1 MRHRARPTRLAGA
14 LLALALLAALTGC
27 GENSI
32 ESYCSDLREHREE
45 MAEMIESSS
54 PSALLSHLPMLHDLA
69 DEAPQDLAD
78 EWQVFVGAL
87 DDLDQ
92 AIEDAGVQPS
102 DFEDGKP
109 PAGLSAAERKAIED
123 AATQI
128 QSEDVVQ
135 AASGIE
141 QQGRD
146 VCKVNLGL

>member
-1 MRHRARPTRLAGA
+1 MTRPRIAGA
-14 LLALALLAALTGC
+14 LLALAMTAAVAGC

-32 ESYCSDLREHREE
+32 ESYCSDLREHRKE

-54 PSALLSHLPMLHDLA
+54 PSALLKHLPMLRDLA
-69 DEAPQDLAD
+69 EQAPRDLED
-78 EWQVFVGAL
+78 EWRVFVGAL
-87 DDLDQ
+87 DRLDD
-92 AIEDAGVQPS
+92 AIRDAGVKPS

-109 PAGLSAAERKAIED
+109 PAGLSAAERQAIED
-123 AATQI
+123 AANQI
-128 QSEDVVQ
+128 RTDEVVE